1 MRRSVEVYP
10 KTRKKSC
17 FMWLRPCY
25 KIPDFSRY
33 HPSSPPLWRFA
44 AEIAAIRR
52 LCIGLRV
59 RYKYYRK
66 NGLEPPKRRSQ
77 SKSAHKFIQYNNRGA
92 FSFKAPARL
101 PAGTA
106 FSRTACRRP
115 PAGRLLAE
123 QAVQRADWWREVRS
137 VAQAA
142 WQAAWQAPA
151 RLPAQLNAPQVCAK
165 FIQIGWDL
173 VVWGPKTC
181 FWVKTGNG
189 HAWAGSVS
197 VRYCFCFCPLFQ
209 NNVCLSDSLHNYATT
224 ISLFITLRLK
234 NAPSLASLVL
244 TCTDKFLF
252 LTNFWQTASGHFQKW
267 CAYSTFIVISL

>member
-1 MRRSVEVYP
+1 
-10 KTRKKSC
+10 
-17 FMWLRPCY
+17 
-25 KIPDFSRY
+25 
-33 HPSSPPLWRFA
+33 
-44 AEIAAIRR
+44 
-52 LCIGLRV
+52 V

-151 RLPAQLNAPQVCAK
+151 SL
-165 FIQIGWDL
+165 
-173 VVWGPKTC
+173 
-181 FWVKTGNG
+181 
-189 HAWAGSVS
+189 AGSLAGACQAACATE
-197 VRYCFCFCPLFQ
+197 RTPG
-209 NNVCLSDSLHNYATT
+209 VCKIYPDR
-224 ISLFITLRLK
+224 LRFGSMRAK
-234 NAPSLASLVL
+234 KPV
-244 TCTDKFLF
+244 FE
-252 LTNFWQTASGHFQKW
+252 
-267 CAYSTFIVISL
+267 